1 MASEFD
7 PDHGRPHSAPISF
20 AFDTLAAA
28 SAGDRIAR
36 PELEAALAE
45 LKLELLDR
53 ITALLWRVFSG
64 IVAVAGL
71 AVAAVRLLPAGVVAG

>member
-1 MASEFD
+1 M
-7 PDHGRPHSAPISF
+7 SF
-20 AFDTLAAA
+20 AFDTSATA
-28 SAGDRIAR
+28 SAGDAIAR
-36 PELEAALAE
+36 PELDAALAE

-53 ITALLWRVFSG
+53 ITALLWRLFGG

>member
-1 MASEFD
+1 MRAAGME
-7 PDHGRPHSAPISF
+7 PGQAGAVAAQLRA
-20 AFDTLAAA
+20 AAA
-28 SAGDRIAR
+28 SAGDAIAR
-36 PELEAALAE
+36 PELDAALAD

-53 ITALLWRVFSG
+53 ITALLWRLFGG